1 MRINKYL
8 VFFLLLF
15 ISLNLLSQ
23 GKMQMINGKESVS
36 FRFEL
41 ISNLIVFPV
50 EINGVEL
57 SFLLDS
63 GVSRPLLFNITD
75 LDSLQIKNAEN
86 IFIRGLGGGEPIKA
100 IQSKGNTFSIHPD
113 VKNFSQDLFVIVDE
127 EINFSPRLGIPIHGI
142 IGYDIFKEFVVKI
155 DYSKKKLILV

>member
-86 IFIRGLGGGEPIKA
+86 IFIRDRK
-100 IQSKGNTFSIHPD
+100 S
-113 VKNFSQDLFVIVDE
+113 
-127 EINFSPRLGIPIHGI
+127 
-142 IGYDIFKEFVVKI
+142 VV
-155 DYSKKKLILV
+155 